1 MTMKI
6 VNILG
11 ELVIKRME
19 QAMLMGRPDHDTD
32 VDDDDQDVGGD
43 GVGDDDDDD
52 VDDDDDDDDDEWPDV
67 EGFRAP
73 TLWGRSG

>member
-1 MTMKI
+1 
-6 VNILG
+6 
-11 ELVIKRME
+11 
-19 QAMLMGRPDHDTD
+19 MLMGRPDHDTD

-43 GVGDDDDDD
+43 GVGDDDD
-52 VDDDDDDDDDEWPDV
+52 EWPDV

>member
-1 MTMKI
+1 
-6 VNILG
+6 
-11 ELVIKRME
+11 
-19 QAMLMGRPDHDTD
+19 MLMGRPDHDTD

-52 VDDDDDDDDDEWPDV
+52 EWPDV

>member
-1 MTMKI
+1 
-6 VNILG
+6 
-11 ELVIKRME
+11 
-19 QAMLMGRPDHDTD
+19 MLMGRPDHDTD

-43 GVGDDDDDD
+43 GV
-52 VDDDDDDDDDEWPDV
+52 DDDDDDEWPDV

>member
-1 MTMKI
+1 
-6 VNILG
+6 
-11 ELVIKRME
+11 
-19 QAMLMGRPDHDTD
+19 MLMGRPDHDTD

-52 VDDDDDDDDDEWPDV
+52 DDDEWPDV

-73 TLWGRSG
+73 TLWGDLGDFGLCCGNTHHSDHDELDCDGDSKR